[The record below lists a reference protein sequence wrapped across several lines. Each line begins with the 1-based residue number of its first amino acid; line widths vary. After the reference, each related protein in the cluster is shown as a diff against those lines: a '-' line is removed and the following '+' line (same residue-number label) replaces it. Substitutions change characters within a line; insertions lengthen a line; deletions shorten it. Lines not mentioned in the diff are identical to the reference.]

1 MLDIKMVRA
10 NPDLVKQAMKT
21 RNKDMDAQVDRVIA
35 IDAERRE
42 LSAKADGVKARQ
54 NAASK
59 DIARLKKGKAPHLDM
74 IQGMAERL
82 GMSIDELVYGRDGIV
97 ILTDTEKQRLKA
109 HGRKNLDVLNAD
121 EKELLSIYRSIPV
134 EKRSCARIFCV
145 PTLRSSLILPWMPKR
160 KSKI

>member
-54 NAASK
+54 K
-59 DIARLKKGKAPHLDM
+59 ARSAGPPAIRPTERGISAPALSRSP
-74 IQGMAERL
+74 A
-82 GMSIDELVYGRDGIV
+82 RDG
-97 ILTDTEKQRLKA
+97 
-109 HGRKNLDVLNAD
+109 
-121 EKELLSIYRSIPV
+121 
-134 EKRSCARIFCV
+134 
-145 PTLRSSLILPWMPKR
+145 KR
-160 KSKI
+160 KSGRTVPPAAALLPQRTAKSAGARPETDRTRLSEPGEAVRHAATPGKGTGATSAS

>member
-59 DIARLKKGKAPHLDM
+59 DIARLKKEGGDGFRVTRVLCFDDLPSAL
-74 IQGMAERL
+74 
-82 GMSIDELVYGRDGIV
+82 LVYEQG
-97 ILTDTEKQRLKA
+97 TA
-109 HGRKNLDVLNAD
+109 
-121 EKELLSIYRSIPV
+121 V
-134 EKRSCARIFCV
+134 E
-145 PTLRSSLILPWMPKR
+145 
-160 KSKI
+160 